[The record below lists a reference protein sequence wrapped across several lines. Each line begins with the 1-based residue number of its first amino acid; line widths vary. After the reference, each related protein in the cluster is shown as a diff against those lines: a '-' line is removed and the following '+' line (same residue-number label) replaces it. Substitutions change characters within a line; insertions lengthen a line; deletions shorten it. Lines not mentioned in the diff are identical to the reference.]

1 MTDSR
6 THPAAP
12 DAVALTGA
20 LVALAGAALLPLA
33 ELRANRLV
41 PGTLES
47 LGVAGALALPVWV
60 ALAVGFAAAF
70 APASAARPRLARLA
84 AWGLVGATAWALGA
98 ACSRLLEGQPAVARV
113 SIGAGAWVLL
123 AGAAVLGFAGR
134 DRAFTP
140 AGGSPKRG
148 ERAAAGRTARV
159 VVMRL
164 LAPAAGIAAVVLAFT
179 SGGLDQLS
187 LAREYAVRADS
198 FWQLLLGHVT
208 LSAAALAAG
217 LAIGVPLGLAATR
230 NRRVR
235 AVALGVTG
243 IIQTVPS
250 LALLGLLVVPLAAL
264 GAAYPVLRELGI
276 RGIGAAPGLI
286 ALTLYALLPIVRNT
300 YVGLSEVDQGAID
313 AGRGMGM
320 SSAQLL
326 TRVELPL
333 ALPLIIEGVRTAAVL
348 LVGITTLTVFAGARN
363 LGILI
368 FEGLGQFAP
377 DLILLGAIPTIALAL
392 VADLGLSALG
402 RALTPEGVRA
412 P

>member
-1 MTDSR
+1 MAASR
-6 THPAAP
+6 AHRAGP

-20 LVALAGAALLPLA
+20 LVALAGAAFLPLA

-41 PGTLES
+41 PGVLES
-47 LGVAGALALPVWV
+47 LGVAGVLALPVWV
-60 ALAVGFAAAF
+60 ALAVGFAAALV
-70 APASAARPRLARLA
+70 PASAARPRLARAA

-98 ACSRLLEGQPAVARV
+98 ACSRLLEGPSAVARV
-113 SIGAGAWVLL
+113 SIGAGAWMIL
-123 AGAAVLGFAGR
+123 AGAAVLGFAGGAQSGTR
-134 DRAFTP
+134 P
-140 AGGSPKRG
+140 
-148 ERAAAGRTARV
+148 RTLAS
-159 VVMRL
+159 RL
-164 LAPAAGIAAVVLAFT
+164 IAPAAGFAAVVLAFVVG
-179 SGGLDQLS
+179 SLDQLS
-187 LAREYAVRADS
+187 LAREYVVRADS
-198 FWQLLLGHVT
+198 FWQLLAAHVA
-208 LSAAALAAG
+208 LSAAALALG
-217 LAIGVPLGLAATR
+217 LVIGVPLGLAATR

-264 GAAYPVLRELGI
+264 GAAYPVFRELGI

-320 SSAQLL
+320 SPTQLL
-326 TRVELPL
+326 VRVELPL

-412 P
+412 T

>member
-1 MTDSR
+1 VAASR
-6 THPAAP
+6 AHRAGP

-20 LVALAGAALLPLA
+20 LVALAGAAILPLA

-41 PGTLES
+41 PGVLQS
-47 LGVAGALALPVWV
+47 LGVAGALALLVWV
-60 ALAVGFAAAF
+60 ALALGFAAALV
-70 APASAARPRLARLA
+70 PALAARPRLARA
-84 AWGLVGATAWALGA
+84 SAWGLVGATAWALGA
-98 ACSRLLEGQPAVARV
+98 ACSRLLEGQPTVARV

-123 AGAAVLGFAGR
+123 AGAAIIGFA
-134 DRAFTP
+134 A
-140 AGGSPKRG
+140 RG
-148 ERAAAGRTARV
+148 NSGTRSSSLAA
-159 VVMRL
+159 RL
-164 LAPAAGIAAVVLAFT
+164 AAPAAGIAAVVLAFAL
-179 SGGLDQLS
+179 GGLDQLS
-187 LAREYAVRADS
+187 LAREYVVRADS
-198 FWQLLLGHVT
+198 FWQLALGHVT
-208 LSAAALAAG
+208 LAAAALAAG

-230 NRRVR
+230 NRRIR

-300 YVGLSEVDQGAID
+300 YVGLSEVDPGAID

-320 SSAQLL
+320 SPAQLL
-326 TRVELPL
+326 LRVELPL

-392 VADLGLSALG
+392 IADLGLSALG

>member
-1 MTDSR
+1 V
-6 THPAAP
+6 AASGAHRAGP

-20 LVALAGAALLPLA
+20 LVALAGAALLPLV

-41 PGTLES
+41 PGTLEP

-60 ALAVGFAAAF
+60 ALAVGFAAALV
-70 APASAARPRLARLA
+70 PATAARVRLARA
-84 AWGLVGATAWALGA
+84 CAWGLVGATAWALGA

-123 AGAAVLGFAGR
+123 AGAAIIGFA
-134 DRAFTP
+134 A
-140 AGGSPKRG
+140 RG
-148 ERAAAGRTARV
+148 NTVGARPPSFAA
-159 VVMRL
+159 RL
-164 LAPAAGIAAVVLAFT
+164 VAPAAGVAAVVLAFVFGDLT
-179 SGGLDQLS
+179 RLS
-187 LAREYAVRADS
+187 LAREYVVRADS

-208 LSAAALAAG
+208 LAAAALAAG
-217 LAIGVPLGLAATR
+217 LAIGIPLGLAATR
-230 NRRVR
+230 NRHVR
-235 AVALGVTG
+235 SVALGVTG
-243 IIQTVPS
+243 IIQTIPS

-300 YVGLSEVDQGAID
+300 YVGLSEVDPGAID

-320 SSAQLL
+320 SPAQLL

-333 ALPLIIEGVRTAAVL
+333 ALPLIIEGVRTAAIL

>member
-1 MTDSR
+1 MTASR
-6 THPAAP
+6 AHRPGP

-60 ALAVGFAAAF
+60 ALAVGFAAALV
-70 APASAARPRLARLA
+70 PATAARPRLARVS

-98 ACSRLLEGQPAVARV
+98 ACSRLLEGQHAVTRV
-113 SIGAGAWVLL
+113 SIGAGAWVVL

-134 DRAFTP
+134 ADTGTGPRTLVARLAIP
-140 AGGSPKRG
+140 IAGV
-148 ERAAAGRTARV
+148 TAV
-159 VVMRL
+159 
-164 LAPAAGIAAVVLAFT
+164 ALAFAL
-179 SGGLDQLS
+179 GGLDQLS
-187 LAREYAVRADS
+187 LAREYVVRAAS
-198 FWQLLLGHVT
+198 FWQLVLGHVT
-208 LSAAALAAG
+208 LAAAALTAG
-217 LAIGVPLGLAATR
+217 LVIGVPLGLAATR
-230 NRRVR
+230 HRHVR
-235 AVALGVTG
+235 SAVLGVTG
-243 IIQTVPS
+243 IIQTIPS

-264 GAAYPVLRELGI
+264 GAAYPLLRELGI
-276 RGIGAAPGLI
+276 RGIGAAPGFI

-300 YVGLSEVDQGAID
+300 YVGLSEVDPGAID

-320 SSAQLL
+320 SPSQLL
-326 TRVELPL
+326 MRVELPL
-333 ALPLIIEGVRTAAVL
+333 ALPLIIDGVRTATVL

-392 VADLGLSALG
+392 IADVGLSALG

-412 P
+412 T